1 MILILVTL
9 YTANTAANITA
20 TRLQVPISGIA
31 DLPGKAVG
39 TWTVRSLGAWL
50 SRALLRG
57 RDPAT
62 CMSAAP
68 PLPPAHHQPASHPPS
83 LHPHSSRLTGL
94 CDTAVQVRR
103 GGGGLSLEQR
113 R

>member
-68 PLPPAHHQPASHPPS
+68 PLQPASHPPS